1 MSVMLVLRCP
11 LTAFVTYKSKKEVAT
26 KVKKIR
32 ERQER
37 QAKEIRNALAK
48 RTIRRRLQSDEE
60 AGVLN

>member
-1 MSVMLVLRCP
+1 MLVLRCP

-37 QAKEIRNALAK
+37 QAKEINNALVK
-48 RTIRRRLQSDEE
+48 RSIRRRLQSDEDE
-60 AGVLN
+60 AVI